1 MWTLSLRNK
10 GGEKLDLASVD
21 VNGNVHVNNS
31 MEHPLVVKLAE
42 LLFGADLLSLELL
55 VNGETQSIPRGRVQ
69 AIFDAVDKARS

>member
-55 VNGETQSIPRGRVQ
+55 VNGESQSIPRGRVQ

>member
-42 LLFGADLLSLELL
+42 LLFGTDLLSLELL